1 MNKSS
6 AIAQVAPELSKA
18 LSIISNT
25 TFRKTAVDL
34 PENML
39 EMRKE
44 TSFLRVIN
52 ELIIYKL
59 FKDFTNKEVVVS
71 RIPLT
76 HFYTQSP
83 QRISSKNL
91 ENKIPS
97 DIFRRVQLEC
107 IERSSSHFFRTTSG
121 IESRRDAFEKSRLV
135 VTFLTSLEVEH
146 FIMSIS
152 D

>member
-83 QRISSKNL
+83 QRTSSKNL
-91 ENKIPS
+91 ENKTPS

-107 IERSSSHFFRTTSG
+107 IERSRSHFFRTTSG
-121 IESRRDAFEKSRLV
+121 IESRPDALDKSRLV